1 MEDRFLLWRLK
12 AGSPQALERLYDKYS
27 TPMHTLAMAF
37 LRDRSVAEDIV
48 HDSFVAFAQ
57 AARSPAGIA
66 NARAYLMT
74 TVANRARDV
83 IRARPRRPIALGG
96 IEPPVEMDQLA
107 RLIEQED
114 LKRLAQ
120 VLPAL
125 PDEQLEAILLH
136 LSGGLTF
143 KALAA
148 HQNVSISTVQGRYRY
163 GLEKLRSLMN
173 HEVNE

>member
-12 AGSPQALERLYDKYS
+12 AGSPQAIERMYDKYS
-27 TPMHTLAMAF
+27 TSMHTLAMAF
-37 LRDRSVAEDIV
+37 LHDRPAAEDIV
-48 HDSFVAFAQ
+48 HDSFVAFVQ
-57 AARSPAGIA
+57 AARSPAAIA

-74 TVANRARDV
+74 TVANRARD
-83 IRARPRRPIALGG
+83 ILRARPRRPIALDGV
-96 IEPPVEMDQLA
+96 EPAVEMDQLA
-107 RLIEQED
+107 GLVKQED
-114 LKRLAQ
+114 LKRLVQ

-125 PDEQLEAILLH
+125 PDEQLEVILLH

-143 KALAA
+143 RAVAA

-173 HEVNE
+173 HEVKE